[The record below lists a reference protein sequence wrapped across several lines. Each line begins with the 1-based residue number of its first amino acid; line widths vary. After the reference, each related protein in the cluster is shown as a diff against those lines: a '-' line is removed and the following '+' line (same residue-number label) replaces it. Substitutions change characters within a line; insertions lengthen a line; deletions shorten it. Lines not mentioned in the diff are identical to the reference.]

1 MLTYNII
8 LSKNAERD
16 FQDYIDFI
24 IVECSAPMTAL
35 RHYESFYN
43 TLKTLETF
51 PESFPVQKSKFFYIF
66 GSNPR
71 RLNFKNMAII
81 YTVHNEVVFIHR
93 IIASK
98 LIPL

>member
-1 MLTYNII
+1 MQSYKIL

-16 FQDYIDFI
+16 LQDYIDFI

-35 RHYESFYN
+35 RHYENFFN

-51 PESFPVQKSKFFYIF
+51 PESFPVQKSKSFFKF
-66 GSNPR
+66 GANPR

-81 YTVHNEVVFIHR
+81 YTVHKDVVFIHR
-93 IIASK
+93 IIAST
-98 LIPL
+98 LIWL